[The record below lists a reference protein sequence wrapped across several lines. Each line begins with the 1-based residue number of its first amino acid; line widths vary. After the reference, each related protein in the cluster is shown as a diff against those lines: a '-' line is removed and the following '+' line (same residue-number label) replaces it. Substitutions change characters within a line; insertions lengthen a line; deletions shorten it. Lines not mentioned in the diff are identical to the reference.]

1 MEKKC
6 KQCERLVV
14 GRSDKKFCS
23 DACRIDHHNQQKKD
37 AYDFRKDLI
46 RVSEGNRK
54 LLHQLLD
61 EGIDKFKTEELLAKG
76 FNFNGI
82 TGIAPKA
89 KQVEIYCFEYR
100 LVKKG
105 EWFLLSL
112 LPASKRMK

>member
-37 AYDFRKDLI
+37 AYDFRKELI
-46 RVSEGNRK
+46 KVTECNRK

-61 EGIDKFKTEELLAKG
+61 EGFDKFKTEELLAKG

-89 KQVEIYCFEYR
+89 KQIEIYCYEYR

-112 LPASKRMK
+112 LPVSKRMK

>member
-37 AYDFRKDLI
+37 AYDFKKDLI
-46 RVSEGNRK
+46 RTSEGNRRILHLLLEEGTDK
-54 LLHQLLD
+54 LQ
-61 EGIDKFKTEELLAKG
+61 TEDLLAKG

-82 TGIAPKA
+82 TGINPVA
-89 KQVEIYCFEYR
+89 KQIELFCFEYR

-112 LPASKRMK
+112 LPPKKRLK